1 MKIGLVLSGGGA
13 KGAYQIGM
21 MRALEELGISKQ
33 IKVISGTSIG
43 AFNALSYAVGGTE
56 KMREVMKNFY
66 PCYERGMDNDVSD
79 LQTAKDRVMSGTV
92 GMDEFISDPSYRR
105 SSSKPF
111 AEYMRTALPDELLKK
126 YTAKV
131 YACAYSLEDACPR
144 YFALNDLPAEE
155 QRQIVI
161 ASGSLSFVFPPIAYR
176 GQHYLD
182 GGEIPEICQN
192 GAPEDKI
199 PLLPAVGMG
208 LDAIIVSF
216 LIASDTVNTGLVPPA
231 TIYRELRPSV
241 PLEAYPGAGT
251 LDFSPEKLASHEAL
265 GYADTLRSFADK
277 AIEEL

>member
-1 MKIGLVLSGGGA
+1 MAKKLSEMKIGLVLSGGGA

-126 YTAKV
+126 YTAK
-131 YACAYSLEDACPR
+131 ARTKFWKSQAYGV
-144 YFALNDLPAEE
+144 
-155 QRQIVI
+155 QI
-161 ASGSLSFVFPPIAYR
+161 
-176 GQHYLD
+176 
-182 GGEIPEICQN
+182 
-192 GAPEDKI
+192 
-199 PLLPAVGMG
+199 
-208 LDAIIVSF
+208 
-216 LIASDTVNTGLVPPA
+216 
-231 TIYRELRPSV
+231 
-241 PLEAYPGAGT
+241 
-251 LDFSPEKLASHEAL
+251 
-265 GYADTLRSFADK
+265 
-277 AIEEL
+277 